1 MQVQLGNQY
10 PKLASLPDDAPTVT
24 YITVPDSYT
33 VTAEDARDIAL
44 EFARNPDI
52 TKLPGHEAFV
62 AIVHNSGAWA
72 SHGYGS
78 PTWVWSDNPIL
89 RKQLQDFYGIDERPD
104 GYELTHYTLDSGPSV
119 NEGQR

>member
-10 PKLASLPDDAPTVT
+10 PKFANLPDDAPTVT

-52 TKLPGHEAFV
+52 TQLPGHEAFI
-62 AIVHNSGAWA
+62 AIVHGSGAWSA
-72 SHGYGS
+72 HGYGT
-78 PTWVWSDNPIL
+78 PTWVWSDNAIL
-89 RKQLQDFYGIDERPD
+89 QKQLQDFYGVSDRPAD
-104 GYELTHYTLDSGPSV
+104 YEQTHYTLDSCPLV
-119 NEGQR
+119 EEQK